1 MIRTGGIT
9 QLLTAVRLQIH
20 GSDLWSSDM
29 CGCIP
34 VSLGVCGQ
42 RAAEWAVSLH
52 FELSTW
58 TPTAGERIHA
68 SAVCDN
74 FWHMTVPDWSVAESD
89 LHYHEQNRE
98 RLSSLLTVPP
108 AAQPCVTDSLVRLDD
123 VSFLKN
129 ILYLS
134 GSPLAVPET
143 QLLLLETT
151 FRQKTYI

>member
-98 RLSSLLTVPP
+98 RLFFSPHCASCSTALCDRFSGPTRW
-108 AAQPCVTDSLVRLDD
+108 CF
-123 VSFLKN
+123 FLKKYSLFVRISISCAWN
-129 ILYLS
+129 TA
-134 GSPLAVPET
+134 SPPGNH
-143 QLLLLETT
+143 
-151 FRQKTYI
+151 I